1 MAKFKVGDKVRAK
14 KDAPYSI
21 TTNGWIG
28 TVTST
33 NGKDNMSVWGEYSV
47 TKRGFD
53 VECKYFDLVQPDNKQ
68 KVVITSD
75 GKTTTAVLY
84 NGKERVKTAKA
95 ECSPK
100 DTFSL
105 AIGAK
110 LAVDRLFEKKA
121 DEPQGID
128 WDAFK
133 RGELSI
139 KVTRD
144 KFESLMKVL
153 EKRGYVMLSDGSK
166 PTRVKNPWETYEN
179 IEKEQSIGGLVMRM
193 LVKELHVEPKEH
205 LYIDVVY
212 DNVIGYIWE
221 CQDGKLVQEWQ

>member
-14 KDAPYSI
+14 KDAPYLL
-21 TTNGWIG
+21 TTNGWVG

-33 NGKDNMSVWGEYSV
+33 FGDCMSVWGEYSV
-47 TKRGFD
+47 TKRGFN

-75 GKTTTAVLY
+75 GKTTTAILY

-95 ECSPK
+95 ECSPE

-105 AIGAK
+105 ETGAK
-110 LAVDRLFEKKA
+110 LALDRLFEKKA
-121 DEPQGID
+121 DKPQGID

-139 KVTRD
+139 GVTRD
-144 KFESLMKVL
+144 QFEGLMGAL

-166 PTRVKNPWETYEN
+166 PTSVKNPWKAYEN
-179 IEKEQSIGGLVMRM
+179 IEKKQGIGGLVMRI

-205 LYIDVVY
+205 MYIDVVH
-212 DNVIGYIWE
+212 DNVIGFTWKR
-221 CQDGKLVQEWQ
+221 QDEKLVWEWQ